1 MERRYERGDLDYF
14 LPPLGK
20 VKIYDGNERSKTT
33 TTIIIII
40 ASIKLSHV
48 GKKNIVI
55 SEESSLFTVQLKR
68 TRVNNHAN
76 FVRKEKKLRLFSF
89 YTLCLYRREK

>member
-1 MERRYERGDLDYF
+1 MDYF

-20 VKIYDGNERSKTT
+20 VKIYDGNERSKT

-76 FVRKEKKLRLFSF
+76 FVRKEKKLRFFSLFV
-89 YTLCLYRREK
+89 YT